1 MDKHEEHLMHL
12 DDTLL
17 IGTGGSRECYIHPD
31 DPNLCI
37 KTIKNKKYQRS
48 VDRETRYFKKLQKQK
63 KSFQMISKYYG
74 RVKTDQGEGEVFE
87 LVRDYDGKISKNLK
101 YYLARPYTDPANY
114 EKIVE
119 QIEVLRVYLREERI
133 LFSDLCFHNVL
144 AKKVDPEDFEL
155 VVIDGI
161 GHNQQIPLHEYAH
174 AFADKRLD
182 KKWEKFRVELI
193 RDFGCKEE
201 DVKHFFD

>member
-1 MDKHEEHLMHL
+1 MKKHSYDIIKIDKNLFMGE
-12 DDTLL
+12 
-17 IGTGGSRECYIHPD
+17 GGSRECYIHPD

-37 KTIKNKKYQRS
+37 KTTKNKKYQRS
-48 VDRETRYFKKLQKQK
+48 VNRETRYFKKLQKQN

-74 RVKTDQGEGEVFE
+74 SVKTDRGEGEVFE
-87 LVRDYDGKISKNLK
+87 LVRDYDGKISQNLK
-101 YYLARPYTDPANY
+101 YYFDLKDKTV
-114 EKIVE
+114 EKKIVE
-119 QIEVLRVYLREERI
+119 QIEALRVYLRKERI

-144 AKKVDPEDFEL
+144 AKKIDPEHFEL

-161 GHNQQIPLHEYAH
+161 GHNQQIPIHEYAH